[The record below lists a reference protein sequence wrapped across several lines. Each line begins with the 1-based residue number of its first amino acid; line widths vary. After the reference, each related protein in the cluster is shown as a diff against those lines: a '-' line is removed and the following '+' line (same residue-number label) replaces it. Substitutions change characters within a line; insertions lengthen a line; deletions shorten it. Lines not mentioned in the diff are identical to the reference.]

1 MQDLHGAYSIGT
13 MARRLPLSFQRIKR
27 KGNEMTRFENKTVI
41 VTGASSGIGAAPAR
55 RFGREG
61 ANVVLISRTQAK
73 LDKVAEDIP
82 SAKVVPADLSTK
94 DGVETAAKAARE
106 AFGRVDVLVN
116 NAGTAVM
123 GSIEEVDEDGFAEVM
138 ETDVTGVWRL
148 TKALWGDLKATKG
161 NVVMTSSVS
170 GTGGD
175 WDMHA
180 YNTAKGAVTNLTRA
194 LALDARNSGVRVNA
208 VNPSFT
214 KTELTSGMLE
224 NDELVAKF
232 MERIPLGR
240 PAEPEDIADV
250 IAFLAS
256 DDARFVN
263 GVNLPVD
270 GGLSASNGQPPQA

>member
-1 MQDLHGAYSIGT
+1 MQGMHGPFTPGT
-13 MARRLPLSFQRIKR
+13 MRPAPPLSFQRIER
-27 KGNEMTRFENKTVI
+27 KGNLMTRFENKTVI
-41 VTGASSGIGAAPAR
+41 VTGASSGIGAATAR

-61 ANVVLISRTQAK
+61 ANVVLISRTQSK
-73 LDKVAEDIP
+73 LDKVAEDIA

-94 DGVETAAKAARE
+94 EGVETAAKAARE

-123 GSIEEVDEDGFAEVM
+123 GSIEDVDEDGFAEVM

-148 TKALWGDLKATKG
+148 TKALWSDLKASKG

-175 WDMHA
+175 WNMHA

-194 LALDARNSGVRVNA
+194 LALDARDSGVRVNA

-214 KTELTSGMLE
+214 KSELTADMLD